1 MKKIALIT
9 DSTADIPAELAR
21 KNNIIVVPISVIVD
35 GQSMDDGDIDG
46 SSNQRI
52 SREEF
57 YGKLPNMK
65 TFPTTA
71 APSPAT
77 FQHIYENLFNQ
88 GYDGI
93 VAILLSRELSATY
106 NNAVL
111 ASRSFGNKVCV
122 IDSCQI
128 SAGLGFQVLETV
140 DLLQTAGQNDDKRS
154 LTDIL
159 EDVKKYAQS
168 VRERLRL
175 LALIHTFEYLRRSS
189 RVNWAQA
196 TVGSLLNVKIIV
208 EVKDGRVIRWGQAR
222 TRRSGIDRIIESIQS
237 LGNLD
242 RLAIFHSVLEDPSEM
257 QIMLDALSP
266 SLKPEKRGG
275 STKAEEPL
283 TTCLTPI
290 IGAHVGTCVIGV
302 VGLAHSPIP

>member
-21 KNNIIVVPISVIVD
+21 ENNIIVVPITVIID
-35 GQSMDDGDIDG
+35 GQSMDDGDSEG
-46 SSNQRI
+46 SSHQRI

-57 YGKLPNMK
+57 YAKLPNMK
-65 TFPTTA
+65 AFPTTA

-77 FQHIYENLFNQ
+77 FQHIYENLFSQ
-88 GYDGI
+88 GYEGI
-93 VAILLSRELSATY
+93 VAIILSSELSATY

-111 ASRSFGNKVCV
+111 AGRSFGNKVCI
-122 IDSCQI
+122 IDSRQI

-140 DLLQTAGQNDDKRS
+140 DLIRAAGQNEDGRS

-159 EDVKKYAQS
+159 GDIKKNAQS
-168 VRERLRL
+168 LQERVRL
-175 LALIHTFEYLRRSS
+175 LALIHTFEYMRRSG

-196 TVGSLLNVKIIV
+196 AVGTLLNVKIIV

-222 TRRSGIDRIIESIQS
+222 TRRSGIDRMIESIHS
-237 LGNLD
+237 MGKLD
-242 RLAIFHSVLEDPSEM
+242 RLAVFHSVLEDPGEM
-257 QIMLDALSP
+257 QVMMDALSP
-266 SLKPEKRGG
+266 SLKPAKPGG

-302 VGLAHSPIP
+302 VALAHNPIS

>member
-21 KNNIIVVPISVIVD
+21 SNNIVVVPIAVIVD
-35 GQSMDDGDIDG
+35 GQSMDDGDSEG

-57 YGKLPNMK
+57 YGKLPKMK
-65 TFPTTA
+65 VFPTTA

-77 FQHIYENLFNQ
+77 IQHIYENLFSQ
-88 GYDGI
+88 GYQGI
-93 VAILLSRELSATY
+93 VAILLSSELSATY

-111 ASRSFGNKVCV
+111 AARSFGEDVCV
-122 IDSCQI
+122 IDSRQV

-140 DLLQTAGQNDDKRS
+140 DFLERMEQDG
-154 LTDIL
+154 
-159 EDVKKYAQS
+159 EDVKLANVFERVKNNALN
-168 VRERLRL
+168 VRNRLRL
-175 LALIHTFEYLRRSS
+175 LGLINTFEFLKRSG

-196 TVGSLLNVKIIV
+196 TVGSLLNVKVIV

-222 TRRSGIDRIIESIQS
+222 TRRSGIERIIESIKS
-237 LGNLD
+237 LGKLD
-242 RLAIFHSVLEDPSEM
+242 RLALFHSVLEDPEEMPYMMNELLPLLNTSE
-257 QIMLDALSP
+257 QG
-266 SLKPEKRGG
+266 RT
-275 STKAEEPL
+275 TKSDEVL

-290 IGAHVGTCVIGV
+290 IGAHVGTAVIGA
-302 VGLAHSPIP
+302 VGLAHNTIP